1 MFYEK
6 RLSKGRKRNDYH
18 WFKDKNALENCCW
31 WGVSTAMEFTPW
43 YCHQKGLWSCA
54 TFTGEGKTQ
63 KLQNAQWW
71 RYIHQVTCT
80 MLTKVYTNVGSVSQS
95 VCHTRHYLL
104 LKTESGY
111 VVLTFYSKF
120 AEIEASQFKI
130 HFGGQ
135 LTSVPLS
142 REAFEVQ
149 HQYLRKPLNTK
160 GLSTFT
166 MCFALS
172 TCLSI

>member
-1 MFYEK
+1 MHNE
-6 RLSKGRKRNDYH
+6 
-18 WFKDKNALENCCW
+18 EC
-31 WGVSTAMEFTPW
+31 VSREFTT
-43 YCHQKGLWSCA
+43 L
-54 TFTGEGKTQ
+54 F
-63 KLQNAQWW
+63 
-71 RYIHQVTCT
+71 
-80 MLTKVYTNVGSVSQS
+80 
-95 VCHTRHYLL
+95 
-104 LKTESGY
+104 LKTELGY
-111 VVLTFYSKF
+111 IVLTFYSKF
-120 AEIEASQFKI
+120 AEIEASQVKV